1 MHYRIKSYEFG
12 EKQQQMYNKLDL
24 PHEMNI
30 KHVRIKEIILSFF
43 LGNGKKHTL
52 VHVWYEANMRL
63 TDFFGCKRCLA
74 RIFLLELLFDSM

>member
-63 TDFFGCKRCLA
+63 TDFFWMQTLPCQD
-74 RIFLLELLFDSM
+74 FLLELLFDSK

>member
-43 LGNGKKHTL
+43 LGNGKKTHISTRMVRSKHAIDRLFWMQTL
-52 VHVWYEANMRL
+52 PCQ
-63 TDFFGCKRCLA
+63 DFLF
-74 RIFLLELLFDSM
+74 ELLFDSM